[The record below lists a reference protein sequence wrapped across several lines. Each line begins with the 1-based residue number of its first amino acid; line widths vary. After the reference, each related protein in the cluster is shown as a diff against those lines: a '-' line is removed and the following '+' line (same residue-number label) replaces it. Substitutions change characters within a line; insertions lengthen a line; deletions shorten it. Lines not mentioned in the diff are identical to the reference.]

1 MTPKSRKRL
10 LRFILI
16 PILLLIVLAVTAI
29 AILYTQR
36 ERLVGLGVN
45 ELNKQLPGRLTVEGS
60 NISLFENYPYIS
72 IGLKNVRLYP
82 SKQGNVKPIYEAE
95 RVLVGF
101 SLDDI
106 LRQKYRVKIVVLKNG
121 HLDLVEEN
129 NGALNI
135 VEASRIKTD
144 TTATKDTSS
153 SAPLKLSVKK
163 IVLKNMDIS
172 FLNMSSGQKIAF
184 HIDRIQ
190 ASFRVNGPKMLA
202 DLDGSRL
209 NLFFRDPAS
218 GQQVVSHIDQI
229 KSALRIDSLTV
240 MGDLKMSAIMDYT
253 RPGDTTLFRNKHLVT
268 ELQLSYDRPA
278 RLLKVPVGKI
288 RLEDAVFNITGTA
301 DLLHDN
307 TVDLKISGDKPDFR
321 QLFAFAPASVAKEL
335 KHFKYDGILNFD
347 ATLKGKLK
355 DGEMPGI
362 ELSFSCSNAWLHNTE
377 ANKKLDSLSF
387 KGYYT
392 NGAAHSL
399 KTSELRLTD
408 MHARPDKG
416 IFSGN
421 FIMRDFTDPKILM
434 QINSELELGFVGA
447 FLGIKDLQRITGYI
461 NLKMDFKELV
471 DLSLPEKSMA
481 KLTQGIQS
489 ELIVKN
495 LTFRVPNYPYI
506 IENLDLHAAMKN
518 GLVKLDSMAFKVGNS
533 DLRLDGSI
541 SDLPALF
548 HQQDKPV
555 QLTLNAHSN
564 KLIFKELLAFD
575 TARSRKAKEEIYGF
589 NIGLSL
595 ETSVN
600 QLQHPSPLPKGKFK
614 LQNLF
619 ATFKQY
625 PHGFHNFGA
634 DLTIND
640 TALMLRNLAGNIDS
654 SDVRFS
660 GRVNNYQ
667 LWFEKVKKGK
677 TLIAFD
683 LKSKHLA
690 MKDLLGRRSRDYV
703 PKDYHEEV
711 GANIW
716 LRSKWELRYDSVFK
730 FANVKIANISGELK
744 KHAFRLDSVSGNVK
758 FGTDNFVRVD
768 TLKGKIGNSDF
779 NLSMRLYTGKDTAR
793 RKKENYLQFAS
804 RFLDVDQLTN
814 YRLTAAEDETPALS
828 SAPAPASMPAAAT
841 SPNPSAQ
848 VAATN
853 PSAQAAVTNPSPSVQ
868 TVAKTN
874 NPSAH
879 ANAFN
884 IFQIPFIDF
893 KATVNVGKIKYH
905 RLWMKNFYT
914 NVRMQS
920 NQQLYLDTLTIGI
933 AEGRIG
939 ARAHFNGSDPNK
951 IYLRSRIRV
960 DDVNIEKMM
969 LKLDYFG
976 QDYVINKNIKGR
988 LNGQIKSYVRIH
1000 PDLTPLI
1007 NESEAQLDI
1016 DIRNGELVN
1025 FAPIRAMSSYFKD
1038 KNLNIVRFDTLR
1050 NTLSFKNGA
1059 LSIPSMNINTSLGFM
1074 EISGTQSLDTHMEY
1088 YVRIP
1093 LKMVTQVGFRM
1104 LFGKKQEEVDPDQV
1118 DAIEYRDKDKR
1129 VRFMNLKISGTPD
1142 DYKVGLGKAK
1152 KS

>member
-1 MTPKSRKRL
+1 MTPKTRKRL

-29 AILYTQR
+29 AILYSQR
-36 ERLVGLGVN
+36 ERLVGLAVN
-45 ELNKQLPGRLTVEGS
+45 ELNKQLPGRLAVEGS
-60 NISLFENYPYIS
+60 DISLLENYPYIS

-82 SKQGNVKPIYEAE
+82 SKQGSDKPIYEAE

-106 LRQKYRVKIVVLKNG
+106 LRQKYRVKVVVLKNG

-135 VEASRIKTD
+135 VEASRIRTD
-144 TTATKDTSS
+144 TTVTKDTSS
-153 SAPLKLSVKK
+153 APPLKLSVKK

-172 FLNMSSGQKIAF
+172 FLNRSSGQKIAF

-209 NLFFRDPAS
+209 DLSFRDPAS
-218 GQQVVSHIDQI
+218 GQQLVSRIDQI

-240 MGDLKMSAIMDYT
+240 MGDLKTTAMIDYT

-268 ELQLSYDRPA
+268 ELQLSYDRTA
-278 RLLKVPVGKI
+278 RVLKVPVGKI

-321 QLFAFAPASVAKEL
+321 QLFAFAPESVAKEL
-335 KHFKYDGILNFD
+335 KHFKYDGRLSFE
-347 ATLKGKLK
+347 ATVKGKLK
-355 DGEMPGI
+355 DNVMPGI
-362 ELSFSCSNAWLHNTE
+362 ELNFSCTNAWLHNTE

-421 FIMRDFTDPKILM
+421 FVMRDFTDPKILM

-489 ELIVKN
+489 ELTVRN

-518 GLVKLDSMAFKVGNS
+518 GFVKLDSMAFKVGNS

-555 QLTLNAHSN
+555 QVKLNAHSN

-575 TARSRKAKEEIYGF
+575 TARSQKAKEEIYGF

-595 ETSVN
+595 ETSVTE
-600 QLQHPSPLPKGKFK
+600 LQHPSPLPKGKFK

-625 PHGFHNFGA
+625 PHGFHDFGA
-634 DLTIND
+634 DLIIND
-640 TALMLRNLAGNIDS
+640 TALLLRNLAGSIDS

-683 LKSKHLA
+683 LKSSHLA
-690 MKDLLGRRSRDYV
+690 MKDLLGRRSREYV
-703 PKDYHEEV
+703 PKEYRAEV
-711 GANIW
+711 GSNIW

-730 FANVKIANISGELK
+730 FANVKIANISGALK
-744 KHAFRLDSVSGNVK
+744 KHPFRLDSVSGNVK
-758 FGTDNFVRVD
+758 FGTDNFVKID

-779 NLSMRLYTGKDTAR
+779 NVSMRLYTGKDTLR
-793 RKKENYLQFAS
+793 RKKDNYLQFSS
-804 RFLDVDQLTN
+804 RFLDVDELTN
-814 YRLTAAEDETPALS
+814 YSLMAVENETPALS
-828 SAPAPASMPAAAT
+828 SAPPPASMSAT
-841 SPNPSAQ
+841 
-848 VAATN
+848 
-853 PSAQAAVTNPSPSVQ
+853 
-868 TVAKTN
+868 AKTKT
-874 NPSAH
+874 PSAH
-879 ANAFN
+879 ADAFN
-884 IFQIPFIDF
+884 LFQIPFIDF
-893 KATVNVGKIKYH
+893 NARVDIGKIKYH

-914 NVRMQS
+914 IVRMQS
-920 NQQLYLDTLTIGI
+920 NQQLYLDTFNIGI

-951 IYLRSRIRV
+951 IYLRSRLRI

-1129 VRFMNLKISGTPD
+1129 VRFMNLKITGTPE